1 MGKVTMNPDRQYVE
15 KVLSDLKRNNGYCP
29 CKLEHIPDNKCMCL
43 EFRNQSGGMCHCG
56 LYIKA

>member
-1 MGKVTMNPDRQYVE
+1 MGKVTMNPDKQYVE

-43 EFRNQSGGMCHCG
+43 EFRNQPDGMCHCG